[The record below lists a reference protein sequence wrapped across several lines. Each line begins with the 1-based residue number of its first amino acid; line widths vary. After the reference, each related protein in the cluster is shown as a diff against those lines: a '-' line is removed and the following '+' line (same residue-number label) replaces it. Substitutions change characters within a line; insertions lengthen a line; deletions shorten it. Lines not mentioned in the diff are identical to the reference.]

1 MKDIADATTETAS
14 VAAQYG
20 VQIDELS
27 ALIATATANTRESG
41 AEVGTA
47 LKAILINLQ
56 DTTSAPVTDT
66 FDALGISMT
75 KVVDGAERLKTPIEL
90 IYELADAYNSL
101 PEGDVMRANI
111 LNEIGQKR
119 HAKVCVVI

>member
-1 MKDIADATTETAS
+1 
-14 VAAQYG
+14 
-20 VQIDELS
+20 
-27 ALIATATANTRESG
+27 
-41 AEVGTA
+41 
-47 LKAILINLQ
+47 
-56 DTTSAPVTDT
+56 
-66 FDALGISMT
+66 MT
-75 KVVDGAERLKTPIEL
+75 KVVDGAEQLKTPIEL